1 MQRHCTKKRSLACA
15 LVAAAAACGAGA
27 AHAQVAGDVMVQLG
41 WDKIMPKVKSGDL
54 SQPSL
59 PGTKI
64 DIKSASALFATLTY
78 MVTDDISVEVLGGA
92 PYKHDIVG
100 AGAVSGI
107 GKIGSVHQ
115 VAPTVLLQYRFLPAD
130 APLRPYVG
138 AGPTFAKFYGTKGS
152 GALTAVTNP
161 GGPPTTIGGDTEW
174 GGTIEAGANYKIDKH
189 WFIDAAILKT
199 FISTK
204 ATLSTGQ
211 STSAKLNPI
220 AINASIG
227 YTF

>member
-1 MQRHCTKKRSLACA
+1 MKKHSIASA
-15 LVAAAAACGAGA
+15 LVATAALCGAGA
-27 AHAQVAGDVMVQLG
+27 AQAQVAGDVLVKLG
-41 WDKIMPKVKSGDL
+41 WNKIMPKVKSDDL
-54 SQPSL
+54 TAPSL
-59 PGTKI
+59 PGSKI
-64 DIKSASALFATLTY
+64 DIKSASALFLTATY
-78 MVTDDISVEVLGGA
+78 MITDDISVEALGGL

-100 AGAVSGI
+100 AGAVAGV

-115 VAPTVLLQYRFLPAD
+115 VSPTVLLQYRFMAAD
-130 APLRPYVG
+130 APFRPYVG

-152 GALTAVTNP
+152 AALTAVTNP

-174 GGTIEAGANYKIDKH
+174 GATIEAGGNYKIDKH
-189 WFIDAAILKT
+189 WFVDAAILKT

-204 ATLSTGQ
+204 AKLSTGQ

>member
-1 MQRHCTKKRSLACA
+1 MKKHSVASA
-15 LVAAAAACGAGA
+15 LVATAALCGAGA
-27 AHAQVAGDVMVQLG
+27 AQAQVAGDILVKLG
-41 WDKIMPKVKSGDL
+41 WNKIMPKVKSGDL
-54 SQPSL
+54 SAPSL
-59 PGTKI
+59 PDSKI
-64 DIKSASALFATLTY
+64 DIKSASALFFTATY
-78 MVTDDISVEVLGGA
+78 MVTDDISVEALGGL

-100 AGAVSGI
+100 AGAVAGV
-107 GKIGSVHQ
+107 GKIGSIHQ
-115 VAPTVLLQYRFLPAD
+115 VSPTVLLQYRFLAAD
-130 APLRPYVG
+130 APFRPYVG

-152 GALTAVTNP
+152 AALTAVTNP

-174 GGTIEAGANYKIDKH
+174 GGTLQAGANYKIDKH
-189 WFIDAAILKT
+189 WFVDASILKT

>member
-1 MQRHCTKKRSLACA
+1 MKKHSIASA
-15 LVAAAAACGAGA
+15 LVATVALCGAGA
-27 AHAQVAGDVMVQLG
+27 AQAQVAGQVMVKLG
-41 WDKIMPKVKSGDL
+41 WNKIMPKVKSDDL
-54 SQPSL
+54 TAPSL
-59 PGTKI
+59 PGSKI
-64 DIKSASALFATLTY
+64 DIKSASALFFTATY
-78 MVTDDISVEVLGGA
+78 MITDDISVEALGGL

-100 AGAVSGI
+100 AGAVAGV

-115 VAPTVLLQYRFLPAD
+115 ISPTVLLQYRFLAAD
-130 APLRPYVG
+130 APFRPYVG

-152 GALTAVTNP
+152 AALTAVTNP

-174 GGTIEAGANYKIDKH
+174 GGTVEIGGNYKIDKH
-189 WFIDAAILKT
+189 WFIDAAVLKT

-211 STSAKLNPI
+211 STSAKLDPI

>member
-1 MQRHCTKKRSLACA
+1 MKKHSIASA
-15 LVAAAAACGAGA
+15 LVATAALCGAGA
-27 AHAQVAGDVMVQLG
+27 AQAQVAGEILVKVG
-41 WDKIMPKVKSGDL
+41 WNKIMPKVKSDDL
-54 SQPSL
+54 TAPSL
-59 PGTKI
+59 PGSKI
-64 DIKSASALFATLTY
+64 DIKSASALFATVTY
-78 MVTDDISVEVLGGA
+78 MITDDISVEALGGL

-100 AGAVSGI
+100 AGAVAGV
-107 GKIGSVHQ
+107 GKIGSIHQ
-115 VAPTVLLQYRFLPAD
+115 VSPTVLLQYRFLAAD

-138 AGPTFAKFYGTKGS
+138 VGPTFAKFYGSKGS
-152 GALTAVTNP
+152 AALTAVTNP

-174 GGTIEAGANYKIDKH
+174 GTTLEAGANYKIDKH
-189 WFIDAAILKT
+189 WFIDATILKT

-220 AINASIG
+220 AINASVG

>member
-1 MQRHCTKKRSLACA
+1 MHVILMKKTSIASALLAGAA
-15 LVAAAAACGAGA
+15 LCGAGA

-41 WDKIMPKVKSGDL
+41 WNKIMPKVRSGDL
-54 SQPSL
+54 SAPSL

-64 DIKSASALFATLTY
+64 DIKSASALFLTATY
-78 MVTDDISVEVLGGA
+78 MVTNDISVEVLGGL

-100 AGAVSGI
+100 AGAVSGV

-115 VAPTVLLQYRFLPAD
+115 IAPTVLLQYRFLPAD
-130 APLRPYVG
+130 APWRPYVG
-138 AGPTFAKFYGTKGS
+138 AGPTFAKFYGSKGS
-152 GALTAVTNP
+152 AVLTAATNP
-161 GGPPTTIGGDTEW
+161 GGPPTTISTESDW
-174 GGTIEAGANYKIDKH
+174 GGTLQAGANYKIDKH
-189 WFIDAAILKT
+189 WFVDASVLKT

-204 ATLSTGQ
+204 STLSTGQ
-211 STSAKLNPI
+211 SASARLNPV

>member
-1 MQRHCTKKRSLACA
+1 MKKHSIASA
-15 LVAAAAACGAGA
+15 LVATVALCGAGA
-27 AHAQVAGDVMVQLG
+27 AQAQVAGQVMVKLG
-41 WDKIMPKVKSGDL
+41 WNKIMPKVKSDDL
-54 SQPSL
+54 TAPSL
-59 PGTKI
+59 PGSKI
-64 DIKSASALFATLTY
+64 DIKSASALFFTATY
-78 MVTDDISVEVLGGA
+78 MITDDISVEALGGL

-100 AGAVSGI
+100 AGAVSGV
-107 GKIGSVHQ
+107 GKIGSIHQ
-115 VAPTVLLQYRFLPAD
+115 ISPTVLLQYRFLAAD
-130 APLRPYVG
+130 GPFRPYVG
-138 AGPTFAKFYGTKGS
+138 AGPTFAKFYGSKGS
-152 GALTAVTNP
+152 AALTAVTNP

-174 GGTIEAGANYKIDKH
+174 GATIELGGNYKIDKH
-189 WFIDAAILKT
+189 WFIDAAVLKT